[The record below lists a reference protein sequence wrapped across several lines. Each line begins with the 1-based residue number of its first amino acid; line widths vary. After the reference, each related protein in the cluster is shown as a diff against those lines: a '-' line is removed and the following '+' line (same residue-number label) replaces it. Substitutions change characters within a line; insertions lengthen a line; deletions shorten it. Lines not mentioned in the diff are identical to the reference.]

1 MAAKPGRALRL
12 YQSIGA
18 VRTGIIIL
26 LIVGIVSAAGTVILQ
41 RPLTSPEDMERAYSP
56 QVLRILD
63 GTGLTDV
70 YHVWWYL
77 ALLALLA
84 ISIICASIER
94 WPNAWKFYSR
104 PYRRTDAAFRVTL
117 PLRRSFPVDEA
128 AQALDTVESVWKRH
142 GLKPERTVEREEV
155 ALYAEKSRYAVLAV
169 YVVHASLLLI
179 MLGGVTDS
187 IWGYKGYV
195 ALIPGAP
202 AITEIELRDNTVHRL
217 PFALRC
223 DDAGQE
229 NYTGQFSMMP
239 KRWWSKLTVLENGR
253 EIEHKEIAVNDPLVY
268 RGVRFYQSGYGTSAE
283 LRKARLAVL
292 TAQDTQTP
300 EAFKL
305 TANQSVQLRDGAT
318 VTMIKFIS
326 DAFPMDRDLYQRS
339 KELGNAAIKLEVTR
353 DGQTQPVFLFRTEE
367 AAPGDLTLTGPYDA
381 QGNAVSDMPYRFL
394 ASLDLAPFTGL
405 QVSHEPGEWIVWA
418 GCLLMATGLVLS
430 FWVLHQRYWAVA
442 VHDKEG
448 RLVLWLGAASNKK
461 RETFEARFQEMAS
474 EIETELKKPGE
485 SAPATGARPE

>member
-1 MAAKPGRALRL
+1 MAANPGRAQRL

-41 RPLTSPEDMERAYSP
+41 RPVTSPEDMEHAYSP
-56 QVLRILD
+56 QVLRVLD
-63 GTGLTDV
+63 ATGFTDV

-84 ISIICASIER
+84 ISIICASVER

-104 PYRRTDAAFRVTL
+104 PYRRTDAAFRAVL
-117 PLRRSFPVDEA
+117 PLKKSFPIADAARALEA
-128 AQALDTVESVWKRH
+128 TERVWKRH
-142 GLKPERTVEREEV
+142 GLKAERTVERDEI
-155 ALYAEKSRYAVLAV
+155 ALYAEKSRYAVMAV

-187 IWGYKGYV
+187 IFGYKGYV
-195 ALIPGAP
+195 ALIPGDP
-202 AITEIELRDNTVHRL
+202 AITQVELRDTTVHRL

-223 DDAGQE
+223 DEAGQE

-253 EIEHKEIAVNDPLVY
+253 EVERKEIAVNDPLVY
-268 RGVRFYQSGYGTSAE
+268 RGVRFYQSGYGSSAE
-283 LRKARLAVL
+283 LRTARLAVL
-292 TAQDTQTP
+292 KPQENDAR

-305 TANQSVQLRDGAT
+305 TVNQTARLSDGT
-318 VTMIKFIS
+318 SITMTKFLS
-326 DAFPMDRDLYQRS
+326 DAFPMDGDLYQKS
-339 KELGNAAIKLEVTR
+339 KDLNNAAIKLEVTK
-353 DGQTQPVFLFRTEE
+353 DGKTQPVFLFRTDE
-367 AAPGDLTLTGPYDA
+367 AAPGELAVVGPYDA
-381 QGNAVSDMPYRFL
+381 QGNPVAAMPYRFL
-394 ASLDLAPFTGL
+394 ASLDMAPYTGL
-405 QVSHEPGEWIVWA
+405 QVSHEPGEWGVWA

-442 VHDKEG
+442 THDKEG

-461 RETFEARFQEMAS
+461 REAFEERFQEMAT
-474 EIETELKKPGE
+474 EIEKEL
-485 SAPATGARPE
+485 T

>member
-1 MAAKPGRALRL
+1 MGANPGRAQRL
-12 YQSIGA
+12 YQTIGA

-41 RPLTSPEDMERAYSP
+41 RPLTSPEDLERAYSP

-84 ISIICASIER
+84 ISIICASVER
-94 WPNAWKFYSR
+94 WPNAWKFYSQ
-104 PYRRTDAAFRVTL
+104 PYRRTDAAFRAVL
-117 PLRRSFPVDEA
+117 PLRTSLPVTDA
-128 AQALDTVESVWKRH
+128 AQALAAAERVWKRH

-155 ALYAEKSRYAVLAV
+155 ALYAEKSRCAVLAV

-195 ALIPGAP
+195 ALVPGEP
-202 AITEIELRDNTVHRL
+202 AISQIELRDNTVRRL

-223 DDAGQE
+223 DEAGQE

-253 EIEHKEIAVNDPLVY
+253 EVEHKEIAVNDPLVY
-268 RGVRFYQSGYGTSAE
+268 RGVRFYQSGYGTSSE
-283 LRKARLAVL
+283 LRKTRLAVL
-292 TAQDTQTP
+292 RPEDSATP

-305 TANQSVQLRDGAT
+305 AVNQTVQLRDGAS
-318 VTMIKFIS
+318 VTMVKFIS
-326 DAFPMDRDLYQRS
+326 DAFPMDNDLYQRS
-339 KELGNAAIKLEVTR
+339 KDLNNAAIKLEVTR
-353 DGQTQPVFLFRTEE
+353 NGNTQPVFLFRTEE

-381 QGNAVSDMPYRFL
+381 QGNPVTQVPYRFL

-405 QVSHEPGEWIVWA
+405 QVSHEPGQWAVWA
-418 GCLLMATGLVLS
+418 GCLLLAAGLILS

-442 VHDKEG
+442 VQDKEG

-461 RETFEARFQEMAS
+461 REAFEEHFQRIAK
-474 EIETELKKPGE
+474 EIETELM
-485 SAPATGARPE
+485 